1 MARIKIRY
9 LTEYSRVRRGPR
21 YFWQPSTVLRA
32 QGWRI
37 VRLPDIR
44 AAAIVEAER
53 LNAILDAWRRGEDT
67 TDQIPP
73 AAKPP
78 HRIRPALGTVDALI
92 ADYRGAEEF
101 TRLRPTTRR
110 GYEQNLVIISD
121 WAGDAPVRTLT
132 PKRIKTFYRKLRPT
146 TPSKANAVV
155 RVIRLLLE
163 YGCSEDWIE
172 ANPARKVRLIGTPS
186 TGRLWPRE
194 AVQLFARIADR
205 MGRSSIGTA
214 VILNEW
220 LGQREGDLIR
230 LSRSIYRE
238 GSLWIRQSKTGAQV
252 KLPVD
257 LVPHLRVRLEEEF
270 ARQAAAEVTATTLIV
285 SEVTGRAYTGDN
297 FRHVFATVRAEAA
310 KEMPEIA
317 DLWFMHLRH
326 TAVTRLFEAGCELSW
341 ITEVTGHKSIK
352 TCEIIIDRY
361 LIHTGKLARLAF
373 EKRLEKE
380 RNGA

>member
-9 LTEYSRVRRGPR
+9 LTEHSRVRSGPR
-21 YFWQPSTVLRA
+21 YFWQPSTALQA

-37 VRLPDIR
+37 VRLSDVR

-53 LNAILDAWRRGEDT
+53 LNAILDAWHRGEDMA
-67 TDQIPP
+67 DQIPP

-78 HRIRPALGTVDALI
+78 HRIRPAAGTIDALI
-92 ADYRGAEEF
+92 AAYRAAEEF
-101 TRLRPTTRR
+101 TRLRASTRR
-110 GYEQNLVIISD
+110 GYEQNLAIISD

-132 PKRIKTFYRKLRPT
+132 SKRIKTFYKKLRPA
-146 TPSKANAVV
+146 TPAKANAVV

-172 ANPARKVRLIGTPS
+172 ANPARKIRLIGTSS

-194 AVQLFARIADR
+194 AVRLFASTADR
-205 MGRSSIGTA
+205 MGRPSIGTA

-257 LVPHLRVRLEEEF
+257 IVPHLRARLEEEF
-270 ARQAAAEVTATTLIV
+270 ARQAEAEITATTLIV

-297 FRHVFATVRAEAA
+297 FRHVFAAIRAEAA

-317 DLWFMHLRH
+317 PLWFMHLRH
-326 TAVTRLFEAGCELSW
+326 TAITRLAEAGCELPE
-341 ITEVTGHKSIK
+341 IAAITGHSLS
-352 TCEIIIDRY
+352 TCQTIIDRY
-361 LIHTGKLARLAF
+361 LIRTGELARAAF
-373 EKRLEKE
+373 QKRLDKE
-380 RNGA
+380 HNGS